1 MAIFLH
7 KMHIFEDINLGQ
19 DQNFDFFAV
28 LYLPM
33 DFISHSEPFKSVLFL
48 IICSVTHRPAA
59 LLNSLLSYLALK
71 FDILYQ
77 DASSFENK
85 TYRRCSHLLI

>member
-1 MAIFLH
+1 MSIWQYFLH

-33 DFISHSEPFKSVLFL
+33 DFILHSEPFKSVLFL

-59 LLNSLLSYLALK
+59 LLNSLLSYLAQFIIIFGPQIPK
-71 FDILYQ
+71 C
-77 DASSFENK
+77 K
-85 TYRRCSHLLI
+85 